1 MNAPLKFALGR
12 ANKLRQYLGLP
23 TLDLSRM
30 RNDLSPRQ
38 NTALLSGRSL
48 DLVNDVNSG
57 THANGILSKL
67 TDAAIARYLLVQKG
81 ASLATNVAV
90 FTSGTPFGITIDSTA
105 DTSSYVSVRLL
116 SCGVGTVMA
125 KSDGSAAVTYGDLLI
140 GVSGGTVK
148 SGATTT
154 GNYLI
159 LGVALEAVGNGAS
172 GTDAEFEIM
181 PCFNHRTV
189 P

>member
-23 TLDLSRM
+23 TLDLSKM

-57 THANGILSKL
+57 THANGILTKL

-81 ASLATNVAV
+81 ASLAYSVAV

-105 DTSSYVSVRLL
+105 NTSSQVAVRLL
-116 SCGVGTVMA
+116 ACGAGTVIA
-125 KSDGSAAVTYGDLLI
+125 TSDGSAAVAIGDLLI

-148 SGATTT
+148 SGAATT
-154 GNYLI
+154 GAYHI

-172 GTDAEFEIM
+172 STDAEFEMM
-181 PCFNHRTV
+181 PCFTFRTV
-189 P
+189 A

>member
-38 NTALLSGRSL
+38 NMALLSGRSL

-57 THANGILSKL
+57 AHGTGILTKL

-81 ASLATNVAV
+81 SSLGTNVAV
-90 FTSGTPFGITIDSTA
+90 YTSGTPIGLTIDSTA
-105 DTSSYVSVRLL
+105 DTTSYVSVRLL
-116 SCGVGTVMA
+116 ACGVGTAMA
-125 KSDGSAAVTYGDLLI
+125 KSDGSAAVAYGDLLI

-159 LGVALEAVGNGAS
+159 LGVALEAVSNGAS

>member
-23 TLDLSRM
+23 TLDLGRM

-38 NTALLSGRSL
+38 NTALLSGRPL

-57 THANGILSKL
+57 THANGILTKL

-81 ASLATNVAV
+81 ASLAYSVAV
-90 FTSGTPFGITIDSTA
+90 FTSGTPFGITLDSTPDA
-105 DTSSYVSVRLL
+105 ASQVAIRLL
-116 SCGVGTVMA
+116 AGGVGTVMA
-125 KSDGSAAVTYGDLLI
+125 KSDGSAAIAIGDLLI

-148 SGATTT
+148 AGASTT
-154 GNYLI
+154 GNYLTV
-159 LGVALEAVGNGAS
+159 GVALEIVGNGAT

-181 PCFNHRTV
+181 PVFNHRTV

>member
-1 MNAPLKFALGR
+1 MNAALKFALGR
-12 ANKLRQYLGLP
+12 ANQIRKYVGLP
-23 TLDLSRM
+23 TFDLSRI
-30 RNDLSPRQ
+30 RNDLSPKQ
-38 NTALLSGRSL
+38 NLRLLTGRL
-48 DLVNDVNSG
+48 DLINDVASG
-57 THANGILSKL
+57 THGSGILTKY

-90 FTSGTPFGITIDSTA
+90 FTSGTPFGLTCSSTPDNA
-105 DTSSYVSVRLL
+105 TPVDIRLL
-116 SCGVGTVMA
+116 GVGTGTAMA
-125 KSDGSAAVTYGDLLI
+125 KSDGSAAIAIGDLQI

-154 GNYLI
+154 GSYLI
-159 LGVALEAVGNGAS
+159 VGVSLEVVSNGAT

-189 P
+189 